1 MPVATHMRVVVPVF
15 VVVQV
20 LVAAHMRV
28 VVPMIVVAL
37 VLAAFVL
44 GFKSIIVR
52 CNWFLRHSKERRK
65 KFGGLAKSRLES

>member
-20 LVAAHMRV
+20 LVA
-28 VVPMIVVAL
+28 VPMIVVAL

>member
-1 MPVATHMRVVVPVF
+1 MRVVVPVF

-20 LVAAHMRV
+20 LVA
-28 VVPMIVVAL
+28 VPMIVVAL